1 MKECKTGYML
11 LAALF
16 TIITLWSKTTCI
28 STDESIK
35 KISCTCIVENFSIT
49 KKNEIRTFAIKW
61 MELMIIMLSEATFR
75 RTEDNGPMIP
85 LSIHIYRYVC
95 LCTCCLGEGGPVCMH
110 EKSQPGKLLSGST

>member
-1 MKECKTGYML
+1 ML
-11 LAALF
+11 FAALF
-16 TIITLWSKTTCI
+16 TISTLWNKTRCI

-35 KISCTCIVENFSIT
+35 KISCTCTVENFSIL

-61 MELMIIMLSEATFR
+61 MELMISILSETRFR

-85 LSIHIYRYVC
+85 LSRHIYRYVC
-95 LCTCCLGEGGPVCMH
+95 LCTCCLGEYAPVCMH